1 MLFDS
6 AATIKKMQKNT
17 ISGQLP
23 FPFTK
28 TKLKTHVLSRRS
40 RLFKKTFTFPL

>member
-1 MLFDS
+1 MLSSS
-6 AATIKKMQKNT
+6 AATIKKMRKNT

-28 TKLKTHVLSRRS
+28 TKLKAHVLNRRS